1 MRCVGVIRIICIAA
15 VLCIAGRT
23 GAVAEPVLADVD
35 NDWSVG
41 LSGGS
46 RPEHFLYFS
55 GFDLWGR
62 GSSGYGGLLWS
73 PGGLNADGFTLK
85 LLLAGGTYLYSGGNN
100 DFRGAYLLAS
110 VLPGYRIKRGDVEI
124 KLFGGLDLQHHGVS
138 PDDPANNLKGNHV
151 GARFNV
157 DVWWEPIPAAMMLTT
172 TLTGSTIGNNFGV
185 RGAAGWKVL
194 DRFWAGPEI
203 EASGDRIYRQYRVGA
218 HITSLKFGE
227 FEWAFGAGY
236 VEDNSHRSGLYGRF
250 SLLTR
255 Q

>member
-15 VLCIAGRT
+15 VLCIAGKAD
-23 GAVAEPVLADVD
+23 AVAEPALADTD
-35 NDWSVG
+35 DDWSVG

-73 PGGLNADGFTLK
+73 PGGLNTDGFTLK
-85 LLLAGGTYLYSGGNN
+85 LLLAGGTYLYSGGGN
-100 DFRGAYLLAS
+100 DFRGTYLLAS
-110 VLPGYRIKRGDVEI
+110 ILPGYRIKRGDVEI

-138 PDDPANNLKGNHV
+138 PDDPANSLKGNHV

-157 DVWWEPIPAAMMLTT
+157 DVWWEPIPASMMLTT
-172 TLTGSTIGNNFGV
+172 SLTGSTIGSNYGV
-185 RGAAGWKVL
+185 RGAAGCKVL

-203 EASGDRIYRQYRVGA
+203 EASGDRIYRQYRIGA
-218 HITSLKFGE
+218 HITSLRFGE

-255 Q
+255 R

>member
-1 MRCVGVIRIICIAA
+1 MRCVNVIRTICIAA
-15 VLCIAGRT
+15 ILCIAGKAD
-23 GAVAEPVLADVD
+23 AVAEPVLADID
-35 NDWSVG
+35 NDWSIG

-62 GSSGYGGLLWS
+62 GSSGYGGMLWS

-85 LLLAGGTYLYSGGNN
+85 LLLAGGSYLYSGGSN
-100 DFRGAYLLAS
+100 DFRGTYLLAS
-110 VLPGYRIKRGDVEI
+110 ILPGYRIKRGDVEI

-138 PDDPANNLKGNHV
+138 PDDPANSLKGNHV

-157 DVWWEPIPAAMMLTT
+157 DAWWEPIPATMMLTT
-172 TLTGSTIGNNFGV
+172 TLTGSTIGSNFGI
-185 RGAAGWKVL
+185 RGAAGWKML

-203 EASGDRIYRQYRVGA
+203 ETSGDRIYRQYRVGA